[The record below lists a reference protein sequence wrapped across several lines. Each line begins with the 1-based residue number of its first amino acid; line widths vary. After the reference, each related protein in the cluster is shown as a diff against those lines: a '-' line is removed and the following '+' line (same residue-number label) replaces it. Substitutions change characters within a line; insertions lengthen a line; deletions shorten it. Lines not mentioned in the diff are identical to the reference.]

1 MSYNRYIYIQCTT
14 VKIKVAKCLNTFIS
28 KLSCNAIDVFTPR
41 DDEDAHTLITRTE
54 AKSEY
59 LLKDCDL
66 DARPPPLRCV
76 RRRNPHRSRYAD
88 MRLYLR
94 AQVEERA
101 LLVWGTAAAL
111 EAEREAREERRAR
124 AAGTAARRR
133 LRALRMDVR
142 SSLYER
148 TRPAHE
154 HTYGPETYDAAA
166 DEYRRTCACGYV
178 DTYEKM

>member
-1 MSYNRYIYIQCTT
+1 MPKYFY
-14 VKIKVAKCLNTFIS
+14 F
-28 KLSCNAIDVFTPR
+28 LSCNAIDVCTPR